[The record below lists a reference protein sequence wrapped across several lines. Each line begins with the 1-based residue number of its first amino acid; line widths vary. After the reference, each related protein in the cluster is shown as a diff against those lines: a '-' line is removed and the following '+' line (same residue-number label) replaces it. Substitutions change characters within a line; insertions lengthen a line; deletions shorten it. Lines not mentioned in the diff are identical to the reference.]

1 MISNT
6 VNLCKKKIKV
16 CQAKPSIPEV
26 NGKFTVNQP
35 LGQKF
40 WPFICNQ
47 YFAVHAQ

>member
-1 MISNT
+1 M
-6 VNLCKKKIKV
+6 KEKINV

-26 NGKFTVNQP
+26 NGKFTTNQS

-40 WPFICNQ
+40 WPFFCDQ